1 MKKLIQYFGLL
12 FGVMA
17 LSTSAIF
24 VKIANAPSAVTAFYR
39 LLFTLLVLLPFAV
52 CRKAGREEIR
62 RLSKK
67 QVLLSILAGMFL
79 GIHYVMWFE
88 SLNYTSVASSTV
100 IVTLQPVF
108 TIILA
113 YLFAHEK
120 QNRVGIAGC
129 AIALIGSFII
139 GYGDFQVDSR
149 ALWGDL
155 LALIAAGIIS
165 AYFFMGQ
172 NLRKSMSAVVY
183 SILGYCGSVVF
194 LAVYAVIQGQPFFGY
209 SPITWKCFLA
219 LAIVST
225 VMGQFIFN
233 LLLKWLPATMISMSI
248 LGEPVGTC
256 ILAYF
261 ILNEVLSVQQGIGIV
276 IILGG
281 LAVYFFSAPIN
292 NLLIKKK
299 T

>member
-1 MKKLIQYFGLL
+1 MRNIINYLGLL
-12 FGVMA
+12 FGVVA

-24 VKIANAPSAVTAFYR
+24 VKIANAPSAITAFYR
-39 LLFTLLVLLPFAV
+39 LFFTLLVLLPFAV

-62 RLSKK
+62 RLSKR
-67 QVLLSILAGMFL
+67 QVVLSVLAGIFL

-113 YLFAHEK
+113 YVFAHEK
-120 QNRVGIAGC
+120 QNRVAITGC

-155 LALIAAGIIS
+155 LALVAASIIS

-172 NLRKSMSAVVY
+172 NLRKDMSAVVY
-183 SILGYCGSVVF
+183 SVLGYCGSVAF
-194 LAVYAVIQGQPFFGY
+194 LAVYAVMQGQPFFGY
-209 SPITWKCFLA
+209 SPLTWKCFLG
-219 LAIVST
+219 LAVITT

-261 ILNEVLSVQQGIGIV
+261 ILHEVMSVQQIVGIV
-276 IILGG
+276 IIIGG
-281 LAVYFFSAPIN
+281 LAVYFFSVPIERM
-292 NLLIKKK
+292 LKRRH
-299 T
+299 